1 MGKLTTFG
9 KVRVIVQGNEH
20 NPPHFHVKGPD
31 VKALVGIDPVV
42 VLRGK
47 VPADLWPEVQAW
59 ALANR
64 AALVAEWN
72 LCNPN
77 LQTV

>member
-1 MGKLTTFG
+1 MGKLTNFG
-9 KVRVIVQGNEH
+9 KVRLVVQVRDH
-20 NPPHFHVKGPD
+20 NPPHFHLKGPD
-31 VKALVGIDPVV
+31 FKALVGIDPVV

-72 LCNPN
+72 RCNP
-77 LQTV
+77 LFPTA